1 MGDNLNY
8 SNCGLFL
15 YNFEKLAWAIEDCS
29 EFVDQ
34 IQIVPSLYMF
44 YLELSYLQGSC
55 YFHWVEG
62 RGFYTLFPI
71 CIFSSVLFLA
81 PFMIKLLFSNC
92 LLFHGQHVFSL
103 PCSTQNHLENVLL
116 HKIHLTTC

>member
-44 YLELSYLQGSC
+44 YLELSYLQGS
-55 YFHWVEG
+55 Y
-62 RGFYTLFPI
+62 
-71 CIFSSVLFLA
+71 S
-81 PFMIKLLFSNC
+81 LFSLGGGERILYFISYLHF
-92 LLFHGQHVFSL
+92 LLCIVSCTFHDQ
-103 PCSTQNHLENVLL
+103 
-116 HKIHLTTC
+116 TTFFQLSSISWATCFLFAL